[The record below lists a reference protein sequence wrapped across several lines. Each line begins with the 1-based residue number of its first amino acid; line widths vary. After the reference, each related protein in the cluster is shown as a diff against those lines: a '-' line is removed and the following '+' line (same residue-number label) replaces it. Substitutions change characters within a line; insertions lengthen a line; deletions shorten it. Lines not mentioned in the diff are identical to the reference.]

1 MDEEYG
7 NIPDGFFLSQSEID
21 ELRKS
26 KRELTEYGKEKIRK
40 LIYERDMKKMEDAT
54 ENLVLNNL
62 THEEMLEIAAE
73 REAADQQPF
82 YQFFVVDYYGSG
94 EGRTLFLQISRKSS
108 PQYPEDYFTKRWE
121 KFVDD
126 DFYLQ
131 GTEELTEEK
140 FMKRYSPLISERIIN
155 LMNEKT
161 LGIWQTHFHFNR
173 S

>member
-1 MDEEYG
+1 MNEDNEYNDIRENLKDLIKKG
-7 NIPDGFFLSQSEID
+7 QEAID
-21 ELRKS
+21 EVNKLS
-26 KRELTEYGKEKIRK
+26 KDGDTMN
-40 LIYERDMKKMEDAT
+40 D
-54 ENLVLNNL
+54 NL
-62 THEEMLEIAAE
+62 TLDEMLEIAAE
-73 REAADQQPF
+73 REAADQHLF
-82 YQFFVVDYYGSG
+82 YQFFVIDYFGTG

-131 GTEELTEEK
+131 GTEELSKEE
-140 FMKRYSPLISERIIN
+140 FMKRYSPLLPERIIN